1 MKSFTLFFS
10 FAALA
15 AALLFGCAPSPVGS
29 YQSAATYD
37 RVLFSDTAKEAFR
50 FQGPE
55 RNPVVVIHG
64 FLGAKLGN
72 AKAVRWCGESF
83 PRVPRRRLNCSSSH
97 IR

>member
-37 RVLFSDTAKEAFR
+37 RVLFSDTANEAFR
-50 FQGPE
+50 FQGA
-55 RNPVVVIHG
+55 
-64 FLGAKLGN
+64 GAQSGGGDS
-72 AKAVRWCGESF
+72 RF
-83 PRVPRRRLNCSSSH
+83 PRGETGKCEKL
-97 IR
+97 

>member
-72 AKAVRWCGESF
+72 AKSCEMVWGKF
-83 PRVPRRRLNCSSSH
+83 SS
-97 IR
+97 RPPAAAEL

>member
-10 FAALA
+10 FAALP

-50 FQGPE
+50 FRGPE

-64 FLGAKLGN
+64 FLGASWEMR
-72 AKAVRWCGESF
+72 KAVRWYGESS
-83 PRVPRRRLNCSSSH
+83 PRVPPRRLN
-97 IR
+97 